1 MWKFTQLLCKVAA
14 LRMEK
19 NRIVQQPGTD
29 LVLMLAI
36 VLHVTYVF
44 NPRRRVSYMPSVL
57 SCDVYVSKKK
67 LLPRSVSA
75 SIYRKD
81 TSPSKAQRLR
91 RSRAV
96 LCVPFTVWYIC
107 SGRGGDLTVK
117 IGIKDAC
124 REDGETWRWG
134 EGCENS
140 FTWERGSFNQRVAL
154 WHMRRKSVYGDL
166 NQTPRRDVKMQGIG
180 LPWVVLCFFAS
191 IRAIDRGFAPIRLLG
206 KTKQGA

>member
-57 SCDVYVSKKK
+57 SCDAYVSKKK
-67 LLPRSVSA
+67 LLPRSVSP

-96 LCVPFTVWYIC
+96 LCVPFTV
-107 SGRGGDLTVK
+107 
-117 IGIKDAC
+117 
-124 REDGETWRWG
+124 
-134 EGCENS
+134 
-140 FTWERGSFNQRVAL
+140 
-154 WHMRRKSVYGDL
+154 
-166 NQTPRRDVKMQGIG
+166 
-180 LPWVVLCFFAS
+180 
-191 IRAIDRGFAPIRLLG
+191 
-206 KTKQGA
+206 